1 VEGSSGWTTV
11 DAGSGCG
18 VVGSRGVVCVGLIDD
33 VVWVGWLEVTGGLVS
48 WVDSVEAGRDR
59 DGTAGGVLDA
69 VGEEW
74 GSG

>member
-1 VEGSSGWTTV
+1 VEGLSGWTAV

-18 VVGSRGVVCVGLIDD
+18 VVGSRGVVCVGLIED
-33 VVWVGWLEVTGGLVS
+33 VDGVGRLEGTGGLVIV
-48 WVDSVEAGRDR
+48 VDAGEAGRDR
-59 DGTAGGVLDA
+59 GGTAGGVLDA

>member
-1 VEGSSGWTTV
+1 MEGSSGRMTV

-33 VVWVGWLEVTGGLVS
+33 VDWAGWLEGTVGLVS
-48 WVDSVEAGRDR
+48 GVDAGEAGRDR
-59 DGTAGGVLDA
+59 GGTAGGVMDA